1 MMGFFIGALAGGLAA
16 TYWHAELGQLRE
28 RHVPQFRNQAAEKVK
43 GAEQALV
50 RMIESASTRA
60 RASLRPDQAPKAGD
74 GSGLKASSE

>member
-28 RHVPQFRNQAAEKVK
+28 RHVPQFRNQAADKVK
-43 GAEQALV
+43 GAEQALI

-60 RASLRPDQAPKAGD
+60 RASLKPEPAPKTHDGAG
-74 GSGLKASSE
+74 LTASSE